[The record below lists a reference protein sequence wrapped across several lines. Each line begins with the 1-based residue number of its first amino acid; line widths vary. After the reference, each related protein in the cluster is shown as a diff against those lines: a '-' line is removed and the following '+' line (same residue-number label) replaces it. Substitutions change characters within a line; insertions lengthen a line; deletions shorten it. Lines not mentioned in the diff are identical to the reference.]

1 MNSGRKCFFYRIHIH
16 LCNFTLEILAFAYEN
31 IIWCLIIYR
40 ERHARTRSSSFA
52 GWFIGAYGRSKRTV
66 MEDCLVYFF
75 TGFLDSGKTSF
86 IQSWIGDGSFQDK
99 KVLILLTEE
108 GEVELPPEDKAPCKS
123 LKIVTAETEEV
134 TRAFTFNLDAKYHPD
149 VVLIEWNGSVSP
161 AKFFDEVDVPEHW
174 VLCAAITIV
183 DASTYTDYYRN
194 MQTMFADYYRFCDN
208 VIFNRVDPE
217 VNNIPK
223 LRGSVKSLNPAMNL
237 SFFGMDGNMIDISE
251 FLPYNLED
259 DPCVI
264 APDDFGLFYTDA
276 LDNVKRYNGKR
287 ITVTGQAT
295 LMREHR
301 REAFVL
307 QRKAYTCCAND
318 IGAIS
323 LLCLYKVRGGFPEN
337 QWLQV
342 TGKIG
347 FFRDDSQ
354 GSPVAIPCLQVE
366 NFHLTD
372 APENDIIYFS

>member
-1 MNSGRKCFFYRIHIH
+1 
-16 LCNFTLEILAFAYEN
+16 
-31 IIWCLIIYR
+31 
-40 ERHARTRSSSFA
+40 
-52 GWFIGAYGRSKRTV
+52 

-75 TGFLDSGKTSF
+75 TGFLDAGKTSF

-99 KVLILLTEE
+99 RVLIILTEE
-108 GEVELPPEDKAPCKS
+108 GEVELPPEEKAPCKAM
-123 LKIVTAETEEV
+123 KIVTAETEEV
-134 TRAFTFNLDAKYHPD
+134 TRAFTYILDAKFKPD

-161 AKFFDEVDVPEHW
+161 SAFFDVVDVPDRW
-174 VLCAAITIV
+174 MLCAAICIV
-183 DASTYTDYYRN
+183 DASTYNDYYRN

-223 LRGSVKSLNPAMNL
+223 LRGSVKSLNPGMNL
-237 SFFGMDGNMIDISE
+237 SFFGMDGNMIDIGNY
-251 FLPYNLED
+251 LPYNLDD

-295 LMREHR
+295 LMKEHR
-301 REAFVL
+301 DQAFVL
-307 QRKAYTCCAND
+307 QRQAYTCCAND
-318 IGAIS
+318 IGMIS
-323 LLCLYKVRGGFPEN
+323 MLCLYKVRGGFPAGK
-337 QWLQV
+337 WLSV

-354 GSPVAIPCLQVE
+354 GNPVAIPCLQVE

-372 APENDIIYFS
+372 KPKNEIIYFS

>member
-1 MNSGRKCFFYRIHIH
+1 
-16 LCNFTLEILAFAYEN
+16 
-31 IIWCLIIYR
+31 
-40 ERHARTRSSSFA
+40 
-52 GWFIGAYGRSKRTV
+52 

-108 GEVELPPEDKAPCKS
+108 GEVELPPEEKAPCKS
-123 LKIVTAETEEV
+123 LNIITAETDEV
-134 TRAFTFNLDAKYHPD
+134 TRAFTYNLDAKYHPD
-149 VVLIEWNGSVSP
+149 VVLIEWNGSVSQ
-161 AKFFDEVDVPEHW
+161 AKFFDEVDVPERW
-174 VLCAAITIV
+174 ALAAAITIV
-183 DASTYTDYYRN
+183 DASTYNDYYRN

-237 SFFGMDGNMIDISE
+237 SFFGMDGNMIDIGE
-251 FLPYNLED
+251 YLPYNLDD

-264 APDDFGLFYTDA
+264 EPDDFGLFYTDA

-287 ITVTGQAT
+287 ITVTAQAI

-301 REAFVL
+301 KEAFVL

-342 TGKIG
+342 TGRIG

-354 GSPVAIPCLQVE
+354 GTPVAIPCLQVE
-366 NFHLTD
+366 NFHITD